1 MGVQLMKSEA
11 TFSLHLDGSNTIDA
25 VILSDI
31 IRDIA
36 ELTKLAANEKDT
48 ESYLKMNVTA
58 FENGSFQID
67 FSAIKEFVDNLINNS
82 SQVLTFAGQVVATVK
97 GYFEVK
103 KLLKGKK
110 EKNIAENQDG
120 SVTITSQE
128 GGSVIVN
135 KGSTS
140 ILNNA
145 RIDNLVV
152 NVAESVYSHNPNG
165 GFSFNTD
172 STAAVFSTEDII
184 EMRKP
189 LPIIEEEIIKRS
201 VIKADLL
208 IIKPDLLRQ
217 SAWTFFYQG
226 KTISASI
233 VDVSFLEE
241 LHKGNLAIHGNDYI
255 TTDLEISVRM
265 EHGLPVT
272 SSTRYAV
279 IKVYDGIK
287 SNYDAQINLLE

>member
-1 MGVQLMKSEA
+1 MKSEA
-11 TFSLHLDGSNTIDA
+11 SFSLHLDGTNTIDA

-31 IRDIA
+31 IRSIA
-36 ELTKLAANEKDT
+36 ELTKLAANEKDN

-67 FSAIKEFVDNLINNS
+67 FSAIKEFVDNLINNPS
-82 SQVLTFAGQVVATVK
+82 ELLAFAGQVISTVK

-110 EKNIAENQDG
+110 EKNIAENKDG

-128 GGSVIVN
+128 GGTVIVN
-135 KGSTS
+135 KDSTS
-140 ILNNA
+140 ILSNA
-145 RIDNLVV
+145 QIDNLVV

-165 GFSFNTD
+165 GFSFNTE
-172 STAAVFSTEDII
+172 SAAVVFSAEDII

-189 LPIIEEEIIKRS
+189 LPIVEEEIIKRT

-208 IIKPDLLRQ
+208 IIKADLLRQ
-217 SAWTFFYQG
+217 SAWTFSYQG
-226 KTISASI
+226 RTISANI

-255 TTDLEISVRM
+255 TTDLEITVRL
-265 EHGLPVT
+265 EHGLPVN
-272 SSTRYAV
+272 SSTRYSV

-287 SNYDAQINLLE
+287 NNYDSQINLLE